1 MISLENIS
9 IGFQEKVL
17 FDNLT
22 WRIPRGSRIGLVGN
36 NGTGKTTLFRTIVG
50 FVHPDKGNITL
61 PRNRR
66 IGYLPQDLI
75 ELKSNIDLISYLK
88 EKSGIAKLEHS
99 LKACEEHLTSLSAE
113 SNKYQAALKKY
124 EKISNLFEIR
134 GGYTFSTQA
143 HKVLKG
149 LGFRE
154 KDFTRQCTEFSGG
167 WKMRI
172 ILASI
177 LLSSPDIVLLDE
189 PTNHLDT
196 ESLEWL
202 EGWLINFS
210 GTIIVISHDRYFM
223 DKLMTQ
229 IAELA
234 HQRLTI
240 YQGNF
245 SYYLK
250 EKIKRQE
257 LLQKEAKNQQEK
269 ITKTQAFIERFRYKN
284 TKAAQV
290 QSRIKMLEKIQI
302 VKIDKAPKKA
312 AIYFPKCPRSG
323 DKVVS
328 IESLTKKYEEIAV
341 FNGLNFTLHRS
352 EKIALVGVNGA
363 GKSTLSRLISKRE
376 RPTAGTV
383 HLGHKVNLAFFS
395 QESSENL
402 NYNNSVWEEISAEPS
417 SMTTGERRNLLGAFL
432 FSGDAIYKP
441 ISVLSG
447 GEKSRLSLAKI
458 LMQESNFLILDE
470 PTNHLDIITKELFQQ
485 ALLKYSGTILIVS
498 HDRFFLDNLITRVIE
513 IRDGKIYDYPGN
525 YSYFIEKRAQLLAEI
540 NNGNLSTK
548 TKRVEQSKLKV
559 KTLDK
564 LRKHKEAEERNR
576 IYRQNKDILDKLK
589 LVEER
594 IKEAEKNKV
603 IAENQLCDPVIL
615 KDSNKVQNLMIDL
628 KKYNQ
633 ELTTLTKTREGLI
646 QKINSPLPLEGEG

>member
-9 IGFQEKVL
+9 ISFPEKIL
-17 FDNLT
+17 FDNLN

-50 FVHPDKGNITL
+50 LVHPDKGNITL

-124 EKISNLFEIR
+124 EKITNLFDIR

-202 EGWLINFS
+202 EGWLLNFS

-229 IAELA
+229 ITELA
-234 HQRLTI
+234 HQKLTI

-245 SYYLK
+245 SYYLI
-250 EKIKRQE
+250 EKVKRQE
-257 LLQKEAKNQQEK
+257 LLQKQAKNQQDK
-269 ITKTQAFIERFRYKN
+269 IAKTEAFIERFRYKN

-290 QSRIKMLEKIQI
+290 QSRIKMLEKMQT
-302 VKIDKAPKKA
+302 VKIEKTAKKA
-312 AIYFPKCPRSG
+312 AIHFPKCPRSG

-328 IESLTKKYEEIAV
+328 IENLTKKYEEIDV
-341 FNGLNFTLHRS
+341 FSNLDFTLHRG

-363 GKSTLSRLISKRE
+363 GKSTISRLISKKE
-376 RPTAGTV
+376 RPTTGTV
-383 HLGHKVNLAFFS
+383 HLGHKVNMAFFS

-402 NYNNSVWEEISAEPS
+402 NYNNSIWEEISAESS

-432 FSGDAIYKP
+432 FSGDTVYKP
-441 ISVLSG
+441 IGVLSG
-447 GEKSRLSLAKI
+447 GEKSRLALAKI

-470 PTNHLDIITKELFQQ
+470 PTNHLDIITKELFQR

-498 HDRFFLDNLITRVIE
+498 HDRYFLDNLINRIIE
-513 IRDGKIYDYPGN
+513 IRDGRIYDYPGN
-525 YSYFIEKRAQLLAEI
+525 YSYFIEKRAKLLVKI
-540 NNGNLSTK
+540 NDGDLSTK
-548 TKRVEQSKLKV
+548 TKKVEQSKLKV
-559 KTLDK
+559 KTLNK
-564 LRKHKEAEERNR
+564 LKKRKEAEERNR
-576 IYRQNKDILDKLK
+576 IYRKNKDILDKLK
-589 LVEER
+589 PVEE
-594 IKEAEKNKV
+594 KMKVLEGNKADAEA
-603 IAENQLCDPVIL
+603 QLCDPAVL
-615 KDSNKVQNLMIDL
+615 KDSKKVQNLMINL

-633 ELTTLTKTREGLI
+633 ELATLTKTSKELNL
-646 QKINSPLPLEGEG
+646 KIKKVH

>member
-17 FDNLT
+17 FENLN

-36 NGTGKTTLFRTIVG
+36 NGTGKTTLFRTIIG
-50 FVHPDKGNITL
+50 LTHPDKGNITL

-75 ELKSNIDLISYLK
+75 ELKSNINLISYLK

-113 SNKYQAALKKY
+113 SNKYQATLKKY
-124 EKISNLFEIR
+124 EKITNLFEHR

-154 KDFTRQCTEFSGG
+154 KDFTRQCSEFSGG

-202 EGWLINFS
+202 EGWLLNFT

-240 YQGNF
+240 YQGHF

-250 EKIKRQE
+250 EKVKRLE
-257 LLQKEAKNQQEK
+257 LLQKQAKNQQDK
-269 ITKTQAFIERFRYKN
+269 IAKTETFIKRFRYKN
-284 TKAAQV
+284 TKAVQV
-290 QSRIKMLEKIQI
+290 QSRIKMLEKMQI
-302 VKIDKAPKKA
+302 VKIDKALKKA

-328 IESLTKKYEEIAV
+328 IEDLAKEYEEISV
-341 FNGLNFTLHRS
+341 FSGLNFTLHRG
-352 EKIALVGVNGA
+352 ERVALVGVNGA

-376 RPTAGTV
+376 SPTTGKV

-402 NYNNSVWEEISAEPS
+402 NYNNSVWEEISDEPS

-441 ISVLSG
+441 IRVLSG
-447 GEKSRLSLAKI
+447 GEKSRLALAKI

-470 PTNHLDIITKELFQQ
+470 PTNHLDIITKELFQR

-513 IRDGKIYDYPGN
+513 IRDGRIYDYPGN
-525 YSYFIEKRAQLLAEI
+525 YSYFIEKRAQLLVKI
-540 NNGNLSTK
+540 NDGNLSTK
-548 TKRVEQSKLKV
+548 TKKVEQSKLKV
-559 KTLDK
+559 KTLNK
-564 LRKHKEAEERNR
+564 LKKRKEAEERNR

-589 LVEER
+589 SIEER
-594 IKEAEKNKV
+594 TKEAEKNKAD
-603 IAENQLCDPVIL
+603 AEAQLCDPVVL
-615 KDSNKVQNLMIDL
+615 KDSKKVQTLMIDL
-628 KKYNQ
+628 KKYNHK
-633 ELTTLTKTREGLI
+633 LTTLTKTREGLT
-646 QKINSPLPLEGEG
+646 QKIKGI

>member
-17 FDNLT
+17 FDNLN
-22 WRIPRGSRIGLVGN
+22 WRITRGSRIGLVGN
-36 NGTGKTTLFRTIVG
+36 NGTGKTTLFRAIVG
-50 FVHPDKGNITL
+50 VIQPDKGNITL

-75 ELKSNIDLISYLK
+75 ELKNNINLVSYLR

-99 LKACEEHLTSLSAE
+99 LKVCEEHLTSLSAE
-113 SNKYQAALKKY
+113 SNKYQTALKKY
-124 EKISNLFEIR
+124 EKITNLFEHR

-154 KDFTRQCTEFSGG
+154 KDFTRQCSEFSGG

-177 LLSSPDIVLLDE
+177 LLSSPDIILLDE

-202 EGWLINFS
+202 ESWLLNFS
-210 GTIIVISHDRYFM
+210 GTIMVISHDRYFM

-250 EKIKRQE
+250 EKEKRHE

-269 ITKTQAFIERFRYKN
+269 IAKTEDFIERFRYKN

-302 VKIDKAPKKA
+302 IKIDKAPKKA

-328 IESLTKKYEEIAV
+328 VENLAKRYEEIAV
-341 FNGLNFTLHRS
+341 FKGLNFTLHRG
-352 EKIALVGVNGA
+352 EKVALVGVNGA
-363 GKSTLSRLISKRE
+363 GKSTLSRLLSKRE
-376 RPTAGTV
+376 KPTAGTV
-383 HLGHKVNLAFFS
+383 NLGHKVNLAFFS

-402 NYNNSVWEEISAEPS
+402 NYNNSIWEEISAEPS

-470 PTNHLDIITKELFQQ
+470 PTNHLDIVTKELFQQ

-498 HDRFFLDNLITRVIE
+498 HDRFFLDNLIGRVIE
-513 IRDGKIYDYPGN
+513 IREGKIYDYPGN
-525 YSYFIEKRAQLLAEI
+525 YSYFIEKRTQLLAEVD
-540 NNGNLSTK
+540 NSTITIKNAQSSKPRIK
-548 TKRVEQSKLKV
+548 TLNKLK
-559 KTLDK
+559 KQ
-564 LRKHKEAEERNR
+564 KEAEERNR
-576 IYRQNKDILDKLK
+576 LYRRNKDILDKLK
-589 LVEER
+589 SVEEE
-594 IKEAEKNKV
+594 IKVLEGNKADV
-603 IAENQLCDPVIL
+603 ESQLCNPTIL
-615 KDSNKVQNLMIDL
+615 KNSRKVQNLMIDL

-633 ELTTLTKTREGLI
+633 ELTTLTKTRDGLI
-646 QKINSPLPLEGEG
+646 LKINEI

>member
-9 IGFQEKVL
+9 IGFPEKIL
-17 FDNLT
+17 FDNLN
-22 WRIPRGSRIGLVGN
+22 WRIPRGSRIGLVGD

-50 FVHPDKGNITL
+50 LVQPDKGNITV
-61 PRNRR
+61 PRNQR

-99 LKACEEHLTSLSAE
+99 LKACEEHLASLSTE
-113 SNKYQAALKKY
+113 SNNYRAVLKKY
-124 EKISNLFEIR
+124 EKITNTFEHR
-134 GGYTFSTQA
+134 GGYTFSVQA

-149 LGFRE
+149 LGFQE

-202 EGWLINFS
+202 EGWLLNFS
-210 GTIIVISHDRYFM
+210 GTMIVISHDRYFM

-245 SYYLK
+245 SSYLK
-250 EKIKRQE
+250 EKGNRHE

-269 ITKTQAFIERFRYKN
+269 IAKTEAFIERFRYKN
-284 TKAAQV
+284 TKATQV
-290 QSRIKMLEKIQI
+290 QSRVKMLEKMQI
-302 VKIDKAPKKA
+302 IKIDKAPKKA
-312 AIYFPKCPRSG
+312 AIYFPKCPRSWE
-323 DKVVS
+323 KVVS
-328 IESLTKKYEEIAV
+328 VENLAKKYEKIPV
-341 FNGLNFTLHRS
+341 FSGLNFTLHRS
-352 EKIALVGVNGA
+352 ERVALVGVNGA
-363 GKSTLSRLISKRE
+363 GKSTLSRLISTRE

-402 NYNNSVWEEISAEPS
+402 NYNNSVWEEISAESS
-417 SMTTGERRNLLGAFL
+417 SMTSGERRNLLGAFL
-432 FSGDAIYKP
+432 FSGDAIYKS
-441 ISVLSG
+441 ISILSG
-447 GEKSRLSLAKI
+447 GEKSRLALAKI

-470 PTNHLDIITKELFQQ
+470 PTNHLDIITKELFQR

-513 IRDGKIYDYPGN
+513 IRDGRIYDYPGN
-525 YSYFIEKRAQLLAEI
+525 YSYFIEKRAQLLADT
-540 NNGNLSTK
+540 NNDNLSTK
-548 TKRVEQSKLKV
+548 TKRVEQSKLKI
-559 KTLDK
+559 KTLNK
-564 LRKHKEAEERNR
+564 LKKREEAEGRNR
-576 IYRQNKDILDKLK
+576 IYRQNKDILDRLK
-589 LVEER
+589 SVEEE
-594 IKEAEKNKV
+594 IKLLEKNKV
-603 IAENQLCDPVIL
+603 SLENQLCDPIIL
-615 KDSNKVQNLMIDL
+615 KDSMKVQNLLIDL

-633 ELTTLTKTREGLI
+633 ELANLTKIHKQLI
-646 QKINSPLPLEGEG
+646 FSLSKDSPLTN

>member
-17 FDNLT
+17 FENLN

-36 NGTGKTTLFRTIVG
+36 NGTGKTTLFRTIIGLVQ
-50 FVHPDKGNITL
+50 PDRGNITL
-61 PRNRR
+61 PRNQQ

-75 ELKSNIDLISYLK
+75 ELKSNIDLISYMK
-88 EKSGIAKLEHS
+88 EKSGITKLEHS

-124 EKISNLFEIR
+124 EKTTNLFEHR
-134 GGYTFSTQA
+134 GGYTFSVQA
-143 HKVLKG
+143 HKILKG

-202 EGWLINFS
+202 EGWLLNFT

-229 IAELA
+229 ITELA

-257 LLQKEAKNQQEK
+257 LLQKEAKNQQDK
-269 ITKTQAFIERFRYKN
+269 IAKTQAFIERFRYKN
-284 TKAAQV
+284 TKATQV

-328 IESLTKKYEEIAV
+328 VENLAKEYEETPV
-341 FNGLNFTLHRS
+341 FSSLNFTLHRG

-376 RPTAGTV
+376 KSTVGKV

-402 NYNNSVWEEISAEPS
+402 NYNNSVWEEISDESS

-447 GEKSRLSLAKI
+447 GEKSRLALAKI

-470 PTNHLDIITKELFQQ
+470 PTNHLDIITKELFQR

-498 HDRFFLDNLITRVIE
+498 HDRFFLDNLIARVIE
-513 IRDGKIYDYPGN
+513 IRDGQIYDYPGN
-525 YSYFIEKRAQLLAEI
+525 YSYFIEKRVQLLAEI
-540 NNGNLSTK
+540 NNGNFSTK
-548 TKRVEQSKLKV
+548 NKRAEQSKLKV

-564 LRKHKEAEERNR
+564 LRKQKEAKERNR
-576 IYRQNKDILDKLK
+576 IYRKNKDVLDKLK
-589 LVEER
+589 SAKER
-594 IKEAEKNKV
+594 IRVLEKNKAS
-603 IAENQLCDPVIL
+603 AENQLCDPLVL
-615 KDSNKVQNLMIDL
+615 KDSKKVQSLMIDL
-628 KKYNQ
+628 KEYNQ
-633 ELTTLTKTREGLI
+633 ELAILTKTRENLI
-646 QKINSPLPLEGEG
+646 LKIKELY

>member
-17 FDNLT
+17 FDNLN

-36 NGTGKTTLFRTIVG
+36 NGTGKTTLFRTIIGLVQ
-50 FVHPDKGNITL
+50 PNRGNITL

-75 ELKSNIDLISYLK
+75 ELKNNIDLVSYLK
-88 EKSGIAKLEHS
+88 EKSGITKLEHS
-99 LKACEEHLTSLSAE
+99 LKLCEEDLISLSAE
-113 SNKYQAALKKY
+113 SNKYQTALKKY
-124 EKISNLFEIR
+124 EKISNLFEHR
-134 GGYTFSTQA
+134 GGYTFSVQA

-149 LGFRE
+149 LGFWE

-202 EGWLINFS
+202 EGWLLNFS

-234 HQRLTI
+234 HQKLTI

-250 EKIKRQE
+250 EKEKRHE

-269 ITKTQAFIERFRYKN
+269 ITKTEAFIERFRYKN

-290 QSRIKMLEKIQI
+290 QSRIKMLEKMQI

-328 IESLTKKYEEIAV
+328 VENLAKEYEEIPV
-341 FNGLNFTLHRS
+341 FSGLNFTLHRS
-352 EKIALVGVNGA
+352 ERIALVGVNGA

-376 RPTAGTV
+376 RPTAGKV

-395 QESSENL
+395 QESFENL
-402 NYNNSVWEEISAEPS
+402 NYNNSIWEEISAESS
-417 SMTTGERRNLLGAFL
+417 SMTSGERRNLLGAFL

-441 ISVLSG
+441 ISILSG
-447 GEKSRLSLAKI
+447 GEKSRLALVKI

-470 PTNHLDIITKELFQQ
+470 PTNHLDIITKELFQR

-498 HDRFFLDNLITRVIE
+498 HDRFFLDNLISRVIE

-540 NNGNLSTK
+540 NNSNLSA
-548 TKRVEQSKLKV
+548 KRVEQSKLRI
-559 KTLDK
+559 KTLNK
-564 LRKHKEAEERNR
+564 LKKQKEAEERNR
-576 IYRQNKDILDKLK
+576 IYRQNKDILDKLIS
-589 LVEER
+589 VEEKIR
-594 IKEAEKNKV
+594 VSEKKKV
-603 IAENQLCDPVIL
+603 EVESQLCDPLVL
-615 KDSNKVQNLMIDL
+615 KDSKKVQNLMIDL
-628 KKYNQ
+628 KKHNQ
-633 ELTTLTKTREGLI
+633 QLTILTKNHKQFIL
-646 QKINSPLPLEGEG
+646 KIKEI

>member
-9 IGFQEKVL
+9 IGFQEKTL
-17 FDNLT
+17 FDNLN

-50 FVHPDKGNITL
+50 LVQPDKGNITL
-61 PRNRR
+61 PRNQR
-66 IGYLPQDLI
+66 IGHLPQDLI
-75 ELKSNIDLISYLK
+75 ELKGNIDLISYLK

-113 SNKYQAALKKY
+113 SSKYQTALKKY
-124 EKISNLFEIR
+124 EKVSNLFEHR
-134 GGYTFSTQA
+134 GGYTFSVQA

-202 EGWLINFS
+202 EGWLLNFT

-234 HQRLTI
+234 HQKLTI
-240 YQGNF
+240 YKGNF

-250 EKIKRQE
+250 EKEKRHE

-269 ITKTQAFIERFRYKN
+269 ITKTEAFIERFRYKN

-290 QSRIKMLEKIQI
+290 QSRIKMLEKMQI

-328 IESLTKKYEEIAV
+328 VESLTKEYEEISV
-341 FNGLNFTLHRS
+341 FSGLNFTLHRS
-352 EKIALVGVNGA
+352 ERVALVGVNGA

-376 RPTAGTV
+376 RPTVGKV

-395 QESSENL
+395 QESSQNL
-402 NYNNSVWEEISAEPS
+402 NYNNSIWEEISTESS
-417 SMTTGERRNLLGAFL
+417 SMTSGERRNLMGAFL

-441 ISVLSG
+441 ISILSG
-447 GEKSRLSLAKI
+447 GEKSRLALAKI

-470 PTNHLDIITKELFQQ
+470 PTNHLDITTKELFQR

-498 HDRFFLDNLITRVIE
+498 HDRFFLDNLIARVIE

-525 YSYFIEKRAQLLAEI
+525 YSYFIEKRTQLLSVAD
-540 NNGNLSTK
+540 NK
-548 TKRVEQSKLKV
+548 TIAIKNAQSSKPRV
-559 KTLDK
+559 KTLNK
-564 LRKHKEAEERNR
+564 LKKQKEAKERNR

-589 LVEER
+589 SIEER
-594 IKEAEKNKV
+594 IKVLEKNK
-603 IAENQLCDPVIL
+603 AATENQLCEPTVL
-615 KDSNKVQNLMIDL
+615 KDSKKVQNLMINL

-633 ELTTLTKTREGLI
+633 ELATLTKTFKNLI
-646 QKINSPLPLEGEG
+646 QNIKKIK

>member
-9 IGFQEKVL
+9 IGFQEKIL
-17 FDNLT
+17 FDNLN
-22 WRIPRGSRIGLVGN
+22 WRIPRCSRIGLVGN

-50 FVHPDKGNITL
+50 LVQPDKGNITL
-61 PRNRR
+61 PRNQR

-75 ELKSNIDLISYLK
+75 ELKGNIDLISYLK

-99 LKACEEHLTSLSAE
+99 LKLYEEHLASLSAE
-113 SNKYQAALKKY
+113 SNKYQTVLKKY
-124 EKISNLFEIR
+124 EKISNIFEHR
-134 GGYTFSTQA
+134 GGYIFSVQA

-172 ILASI
+172 VLASI

-202 EGWLINFS
+202 EGWLLNFS

-234 HQRLTI
+234 HQKLTI

-250 EKIKRQE
+250 EKGKRHE

-269 ITKTQAFIERFRYKN
+269 ITKTKAFIERFRYKN

-290 QSRIKMLEKIQI
+290 QSRIKMLEKMQI
-302 VKIDKAPKKA
+302 IKIDKAPKKA

-328 IESLTKKYEEIAV
+328 VESLAKKYEEIHV
-341 FNGLNFTLHRS
+341 FSGLNFTLHRG
-352 EKIALVGVNGA
+352 ERVALVGVNGA

-376 RPTAGTV
+376 RPTAGKV

-395 QESSENL
+395 QESSQNL
-402 NYNNSVWEEISAEPS
+402 NYSNSVWEEISDESS
-417 SMTTGERRNLLGAFL
+417 SMTSGERRNLLGAFL

-447 GEKSRLSLAKI
+447 GEKSRLALAKI

-470 PTNHLDIITKELFQQ
+470 PTNHLDIITKELFQR

-498 HDRFFLDNLITRVIE
+498 HDRFFLDNLIARVIE
-513 IRDGKIYDYPGN
+513 IRNGRIYDYPGN

-540 NNGNLSTK
+540 NNSNVSAK
-548 TKRVEQSKLKV
+548 TKRMEQSKLKI

-564 LRKHKEAEERNR
+564 LRKQKEAEERNR
-576 IYRQNKDILDKLK
+576 LYRQNKDILDKLK
-589 LVEER
+589 SIEEK
-594 IKEAEKNKV
+594 IKFLEENKAA
-603 IAENQLCDPVIL
+603 IENQLCDPTVL
-615 KDSNKVQNLMIDL
+615 KDSKKVQNLMIDL

-633 ELTTLTKTREGLI
+633 ELAALNKTHKDLI
-646 QKINSPLPLEGEG
+646 LKINPPLPSEGEG

>member
-9 IGFQEKVL
+9 IGFPEKIL
-17 FDNLT
+17 FDNLN
-22 WRIPRGSRIGLVGN
+22 WRIPRGSHIGLVGN

-50 FVHPDKGNITL
+50 LVHPDKGNITL
-61 PRNRR
+61 PRNQR

-75 ELKSNIDLISYLK
+75 ELRSNIDLISYLK
-88 EKSGIAKLEHS
+88 EKSGITKLEHS

-124 EKISNLFEIR
+124 EKISDLFEHR
-134 GGYTFSTQA
+134 SGYTFSIQA

-149 LGFRE
+149 LGFQE

-202 EGWLINFS
+202 EGWLLNFS

-229 IAELA
+229 IAELG

-269 ITKTQAFIERFRYKN
+269 IAKTQVFIERFRYKN
-284 TKAAQV
+284 TKAVQV

-312 AIYFPKCPRSG
+312 TIYFPKCPRSWE
-323 DKVVS
+323 KVVS
-328 IESLTKKYEEIAV
+328 VENLAKQYEEIPV
-341 FNGLNFTLHRS
+341 FSGLNFTLHRS
-352 EKIALVGVNGA
+352 ERIALVGVNGA
-363 GKSTLSRLISKRE
+363 GKSTLSRLISRRE
-376 RPTAGTV
+376 RPTTGKV

-395 QESSENL
+395 QESSQNL
-402 NYNNSVWEEISAEPS
+402 NYNHTIWEEISAESS

-447 GEKSRLSLAKI
+447 GEKSRLALAKI

-470 PTNHLDIITKELFQQ
+470 PTNHLDIITKELFQR

-525 YSYFIEKRAQLLAEI
+525 YSYFIEKRAQLMAEI
-540 NNGNLSTK
+540 NDDNLYTK
-548 TKRVEQSKLKV
+548 KAEQSKLKV

-564 LRKHKEAEERNR
+564 LKKRKEAEERNR

-589 LVEER
+589 SVEEKIR
-594 IKEAEKNKV
+594 VLEKKKV
-603 IAENQLCDPVIL
+603 GVESQLCDPLVL
-615 KDSNKVQNLMIDL
+615 KNSKKVQNLMIDL

-633 ELTTLTKTREGLI
+633 ELAALTKTHKELNL
-646 QKINSPLPLEGEG
+646 KINPPLPSEGEG

>member
-17 FDNLT
+17 FDNLN

-50 FVHPDKGNITL
+50 LAHPDKGNITL

-124 EKISNLFEIR
+124 EKISNLFEHR
-134 GGYTFSTQA
+134 GGYTFSVQA

-202 EGWLINFS
+202 EGWLINFA
-210 GTIIVISHDRYFM
+210 GTIVVISHDRYFM

-269 ITKTQAFIERFRYKN
+269 IDKTQAFIERFRYKN
-284 TKAAQV
+284 TKAVQV

-328 IESLTKKYEEIAV
+328 VENLSKEYEEISV
-341 FNGLNFTLHRS
+341 FSGLNFTLHRG

-376 RPTAGTV
+376 SPTAGKV

-395 QESSENL
+395 QESSQNL
-402 NYNNSVWEEISAEPS
+402 NYNHTVWEEISDESS

-447 GEKSRLSLAKI
+447 GEKSRLALAKI

-470 PTNHLDIITKELFQQ
+470 PTNHLDIITKELFQR

-498 HDRFFLDNLITRVIE
+498 HDRFFLDNLIGRVIE

-525 YSYFIEKRAQLLAEI
+525 YSYFIEKRARLLAEI
-540 NNGNLSTK
+540 NNSNLSVK
-548 TKRVEQSKLKV
+548 KVEKSKLRI
-559 KTLDK
+559 KTLNK
-564 LRKHKEAEERNR
+564 LKKQKEAEERNR

-589 LVEER
+589 SVEKK
-594 IKEAEKNKV
+594 IKVLEGNKAEV
-603 IAENQLCDPVIL
+603 ESQLCDPLVL
-615 KDSNKVQNLMIDL
+615 KDSKKIQNLMIDL
-628 KKYNQ
+628 KRYNQ
-633 ELTTLTKTREGLI
+633 ELSALTKTYKHLI
-646 QKINSPLPLEGEG
+646 LSLSKNGSVIN

>member
-17 FDNLT
+17 FDNLN
-22 WRIPRGSRIGLVGN
+22 WRISRGSRIGLVGN

-50 FVHPDKGNITL
+50 LVQPDKGNITL
-61 PRNRR
+61 PRNQR

-88 EKSGIAKLEHS
+88 EKSGITKLEHS
-99 LKACEEHLTSLSAE
+99 LKLCEEHLTSLSAE
-113 SNKYQAALKKY
+113 SSKYRTTFKKY
-124 EKISNLFEIR
+124 EKISNLFEHR
-134 GGYTFSTQA
+134 GGYTFSVQA

-202 EGWLINFS
+202 EGWLLNFT

-234 HQRLTI
+234 HQKLTI

-250 EKIKRQE
+250 EKVKRQD
-257 LLQKEAKNQQEK
+257 LLQKQADNQQK
-269 ITKTQAFIERFRYKN
+269 RIAKTEAFIERFRYKN
-284 TKAAQV
+284 TKASQV
-290 QSRIKMLEKIQI
+290 QSRIKMLEKIQT
-302 VKIDKAPKKA
+302 VKIDKTPKKA

-328 IESLTKKYEEIAV
+328 VENLAKKYEEIPV
-341 FNGLNFTLHRS
+341 FSGLNFTLHRG
-352 EKIALVGVNGA
+352 ERVALVGVNGA

-376 RPTAGTV
+376 RPTAGKV

-470 PTNHLDIITKELFQQ
+470 PTNHLDITTKELFQR

-498 HDRFFLDNLITRVIE
+498 HDRYFLDNLINRVIE
-513 IRDGKIYDYPGN
+513 IRDGQIYDYPGN
-525 YSYFIEKRAQLLAEI
+525 YSYFIEKRAQLLAVVD
-540 NNGNLSTK
+540 NK
-548 TKRVEQSKLKV
+548 TIAIKNAQSSKPRAKTLNKLK
-559 KTLDK
+559 KQ
-564 LRKHKEAEERNR
+564 KEAEERNR

-589 LVEER
+589 SIEEE
-594 IKEAEKNKV
+594 IKILEKNKV
-603 IAENQLCDPVIL
+603 AIESQLCDPLVL
-615 KDSNKVQNLMIDL
+615 KNSKKVQNLMIDL

-633 ELTTLTKTREGLI
+633 ELAALTKTHKELNL
-646 QKINSPLPLEGEG
+646 KIKEI

>member
-9 IGFQEKVL
+9 ISFPEKVL
-17 FDNLT
+17 FDNLN

-36 NGTGKTTLFRTIVG
+36 NGTGKTTLFHTIVG
-50 FVHPDKGNITL
+50 LAHPDKGNITL

-88 EKSGIAKLEHS
+88 EKSGISKLEHS
-99 LKACEEHLTSLSAE
+99 LKTYEEHLTSLSAE

-154 KDFTRQCTEFSGG
+154 KDFTRQCAEFSGG

-202 EGWLINFS
+202 EGWLLNFS

-229 IAELA
+229 IVELA
-234 HQRLTI
+234 HQKLTI

-245 SYYLK
+245 SYYLI
-250 EKIKRQE
+250 EKVKRQE
-257 LLQKEAKNQQEK
+257 LLQKQAKNQQDK
-269 ITKTQAFIERFRYKN
+269 IAKTEAFIERFRYKN

-290 QSRIKMLEKIQI
+290 QSRIKMLEKMQTI
-302 VKIDKAPKKA
+302 KIEKAAKKA

-323 DKVVS
+323 DKVVN
-328 IESLTKKYEEIAV
+328 IENLTKKYEEIDV
-341 FNGLNFTLHRS
+341 FSNLDFTLHRG

-363 GKSTLSRLISKRE
+363 GKSTLSRLISKKE
-376 RPTAGTV
+376 RPTAGIV

-402 NYNNSVWEEISAEPS
+402 NYNNSIWEEISAESS

-432 FSGDAIYKP
+432 FSGDTVYKP
-441 ISVLSG
+441 IGVLSG
-447 GEKSRLSLAKI
+447 GEKSRLALAKI

-470 PTNHLDIITKELFQQ
+470 PTNHLDIITKELFQR

-498 HDRFFLDNLITRVIE
+498 HDRYFLDNLINRIIE
-513 IRDGKIYDYPGN
+513 IRDGRIYDYPGN
-525 YSYFIEKRAQLLAEI
+525 YSYFIEKRAQLLVKI
-540 NNGNLSTK
+540 NDGDLSTK
-548 TKRVEQSKLKV
+548 TKKVEQSKLKV
-559 KTLDK
+559 KTLNK
-564 LRKHKEAEERNR
+564 LKKRKEAEERNR
-576 IYRQNKDILDKLK
+576 IYRKNKNILDKLK
-589 LVEER
+589 SVEE
-594 IKEAEKNKV
+594 KMKVLEGNKDDAEA
-603 IAENQLCDPVIL
+603 QLCDPAVL
-615 KDSNKVQNLMIDL
+615 KDSKKVQNLMINL

-633 ELTTLTKTREGLI
+633 ELATLTKTRKELNL
-646 QKINSPLPLEGEG
+646 KIKKVY

>member
-9 IGFQEKVL
+9 IEFQEKIL
-17 FDNLT
+17 FDNLN

-50 FVHPDKGNITL
+50 LIQPDKGNITL
-61 PRNRR
+61 PRNRL

-75 ELKSNIDLISYLK
+75 ELKGNIDLISYLK

-124 EKISNLFEIR
+124 ENISNIFEHR
-134 GGYTFSTQA
+134 GGYTFSVQA

-172 ILASI
+172 VLASI

-202 EGWLINFS
+202 EGWLLNFP

-234 HQRLTI
+234 HQKLTI

-250 EKIKRQE
+250 EKEKRHE
-257 LLQKEAKNQQEK
+257 LLQKEGKNQQEK
-269 ITKTQAFIERFRYKN
+269 IDKTEAFIERFRYKN
-284 TKAAQV
+284 TKATQV

-312 AIYFPKCPRSG
+312 AIFFPKCPRSG

-328 IESLTKKYEEIAV
+328 VENLAKKYEEIPV
-341 FNGLNFTLHRS
+341 FNGLNFTLHRG
-352 EKIALVGVNGA
+352 ERVALVGVNGA
-363 GKSTLSRLISKRE
+363 GKSTLSRLISKKE
-376 RPTAGTV
+376 RPTTGKA
-383 HLGHKVNLAFFS
+383 HLGHGVNLAFFS
-395 QESSENL
+395 QESSQNL
-402 NYNNSVWEEISAEPS
+402 NYNHTVWEEISDESS

-432 FSGDAIYKP
+432 FSGDAVYKP

-447 GEKSRLSLAKI
+447 GEKSRLALAKI

-470 PTNHLDIITKELFQQ
+470 PTNHLDIITKDLFQR

-498 HDRFFLDNLITRVIE
+498 HDRYFLDNLIMRVIE
-513 IRDGKIYDYPGN
+513 IRDRRIYNYPGN
-525 YSYFIEKRAQLLAEI
+525 YSYFIEKRNQLLAEI
-540 NNGNLSTK
+540 NNSALASKGADQQKPKIK
-548 TKRVEQSKLKV
+548 TLSKLK
-559 KTLDK
+559 K
-564 LRKHKEAEERNR
+564 REEAEERNR

-589 LVEER
+589 SIEEKIR
-594 IKEAEKNKV
+594 VSEKTKV
-603 IAENQLCDPVIL
+603 GVENQLCDPLVL
-615 KDSNKVQNLMIDL
+615 KDSKKVQDLMIDL
-628 KKYNQ
+628 KKHNH
-633 ELTTLTKTREGLI
+633 ELAALTKTQKDLI
-646 QKINSPLPLEGEG
+646 LKINPPLLSEGEG

>member
-9 IGFQEKVL
+9 IGFQEKIL
-17 FDNLT
+17 FDNLN

-50 FVHPDKGNITL
+50 LVQSDKGNITL
-61 PRNRR
+61 PRNQR

-124 EKISNLFEIR
+124 EKTTNLFEHR
-134 GGYTFSTQA
+134 GGYTFSIQA

-202 EGWLINFS
+202 EGWLLNFS

-223 DKLMTQ
+223 DKLMTK

-234 HQRLTI
+234 HQKLTI

-250 EKIKRQE
+250 EKIKRHE
-257 LLQKEAKNQQEK
+257 LLQKEAKNQQDK
-269 ITKTQAFIERFRYKN
+269 IAKTEAFIGRFRYKN
-284 TKAAQV
+284 TKATQV
-290 QSRIKMLEKIQI
+290 QSRIKMLEKMQI

-328 IESLTKKYEEIAV
+328 VESLTKEYEEISV
-341 FNGLNFTLHRS
+341 FSGLNFTLHRS
-352 EKIALVGVNGA
+352 ERVALVGVNGA

-376 RPTAGTV
+376 RPTVGKV

-395 QESSENL
+395 QESSQNL
-402 NYNNSVWEEISAEPS
+402 NYNNSIWEEISDESS
-417 SMTTGERRNLLGAFL
+417 SMTSGERRNLLGAFL

-441 ISVLSG
+441 ISILSG
-447 GEKSRLSLAKI
+447 GEKSRLALAKI

-470 PTNHLDIITKELFQQ
+470 PTNHLDITTKELFQR

-498 HDRFFLDNLITRVIE
+498 HDRFFLDNLIARVIE

-525 YSYFIEKRAQLLAEI
+525 YSYFIEKRAQLLTET
-540 NNGNLSTK
+540 NNSGLPTK
-548 TKRVEQSKLKV
+548 KVEQQKLKV
-559 KTLDK
+559 KTLGK
-564 LRKHKEAEERNR
+564 LKKREEAEERNR
-576 IYRQNKDILDKLK
+576 TYRQNKDILDQLK
-589 LVEER
+589 SVEEE
-594 IKEAEKNKV
+594 IKLLEKNKTNTE
-603 IAENQLCDPVIL
+603 IQLCDPAVL
-615 KDSNKVQNLMIDL
+615 KDSKKVQELMINL
-628 KKYNQ
+628 KKSNQ
-633 ELTTLTKTREGLI
+633 ELAALTKTHKELSL
-646 QKINSPLPLEGEG
+646 KINPPLPSEGEG

>member
-9 IGFQEKVL
+9 ISFPEKVL
-17 FDNLT
+17 FDNLN

-50 FVHPDKGNITL
+50 LVHPDKGNITL

-124 EKISNLFEIR
+124 EKISNLFEHR
-134 GGYTFSTQA
+134 GGYTFSTRA

-177 LLSSPDIVLLDE
+177 LLSSPDMVLLDE

-202 EGWLINFS
+202 EGWLLNFS

-229 IAELA
+229 IVELA
-234 HQRLTI
+234 HQKLTI

-245 SYYLK
+245 SYYLI
-250 EKIKRQE
+250 EKVKRQE
-257 LLQKEAKNQQEK
+257 LLQKQAKNQQDK
-269 ITKTQAFIERFRYKN
+269 IAKTEAFIERFRYKN

-290 QSRIKMLEKIQI
+290 QSRIKMLEKMQT
-302 VKIDKAPKKA
+302 VKIEKTAKKA
-312 AIYFPKCPRSG
+312 AIHFPKCPRSG

-328 IESLTKKYEEIAV
+328 VENLTKKYEEIDV
-341 FNGLNFTLHRS
+341 FSNLDFTLHRG

-363 GKSTLSRLISKRE
+363 GKSTISRLISKKE
-376 RPTAGTV
+376 RPTTGTV

-402 NYNNSVWEEISAEPS
+402 NYNNSIWEEISAESS

-432 FSGDAIYKP
+432 FSGDTVYKP
-441 ISVLSG
+441 IGVLSG
-447 GEKSRLSLAKI
+447 GEKSRLALVKI
-458 LMQESNFLILDE
+458 LMRESNFLILDE

-498 HDRFFLDNLITRVIE
+498 HDRYFLDNLINRIIE
-513 IRDGKIYDYPGN
+513 IRDGRIYDYPGN
-525 YSYFIEKRAQLLAEI
+525 YSYFIEKRAQLLVKI
-540 NNGNLSTK
+540 NDGDLSTK
-548 TKRVEQSKLKV
+548 TKKVEQSKLKV
-559 KTLDK
+559 KTLNK
-564 LRKHKEAEERNR
+564 LKKRKEAEERNR
-576 IYRQNKDILDKLK
+576 IYRKNKDILDKLK
-589 LVEER
+589 SVEEK
-594 IKEAEKNKV
+594 IKVLEGNKADAEA
-603 IAENQLCDPVIL
+603 QLCDPKVL
-615 KDSNKVQNLMIDL
+615 KDSKKVQNLMINL

-633 ELTTLTKTREGLI
+633 ELATLTKTHKELNL
-646 QKINSPLPLEGEG
+646 KIKKIH

>member
-17 FDNLT
+17 FDNLN
-22 WRIPRGSRIGLVGN
+22 WRIPRSSRIGLVGN

-50 FVHPDKGNITL
+50 LVHPDKGNITL
-61 PRNRR
+61 PRNQR

-113 SNKYQAALKKY
+113 SGKYQAALKKY
-124 EKISNLFEIR
+124 EKITNLFEHR
-134 GGYTFSTQA
+134 GGYTFSVQA

-202 EGWLINFS
+202 EGWLQNFP

-234 HQRLTI
+234 HQKLTI

-250 EKIKRQE
+250 EKEKRHE

-269 ITKTQAFIERFRYKN
+269 ITKTKAFIKRFRYKN

-290 QSRIKMLEKIQI
+290 QSRIKMLEKMQV

-328 IESLTKKYEEIAV
+328 VENLAKKYEEIHV
-341 FNGLNFTLHRS
+341 FSGLNFTLHRG
-352 EKIALVGVNGA
+352 ERVALVGVNGA

-376 RPTAGTV
+376 NPTAGKV

-395 QESSENL
+395 QESSQNL
-402 NYNNSVWEEISAEPS
+402 NYSNSVWEEISDESS
-417 SMTTGERRNLLGAFL
+417 SMTSGERRNLLGAFL

-447 GEKSRLSLAKI
+447 GEKSRLALAKI

-470 PTNHLDIITKELFQQ
+470 PTNHLDIITKELFQR

-498 HDRFFLDNLITRVIE
+498 HDRYFLDNLIARVIE
-513 IRDGKIYDYPGN
+513 IRDGRIYDYPGN
-525 YSYFIEKRAQLLAEI
+525 YSYFIEKRAQLLSVA
-540 NNGNLSTK
+540 GNK
-548 TKRVEQSKLKV
+548 TIAIKNARSSKPRA

-564 LRKHKEAEERNR
+564 LKKQKEAEERNR
-576 IYRQNKDILDKLK
+576 IYRQNKDILDRLK
-589 LVEER
+589 SIEEET
-594 IKEAEKNKV
+594 KFLEENKTYTEA
-603 IAENQLCDPVIL
+603 QLCDPIVL
-615 KDSNKVQNLMIDL
+615 KDSKKVQNLMIDL
-628 KKYNQ
+628 KKYNH
-633 ELTTLTKTREGLI
+633 ELAALNKTHKDLNRNI
-646 QKINSPLPLEGEG
+646 KKIR

>member
-9 IGFQEKVL
+9 IGFPEKVL
-17 FDNLT
+17 FDNLN
-22 WRIPRGSRIGLVGN
+22 WRIPRGSHIGLVGN
-36 NGTGKTTLFRTIVG
+36 NGTGKTTLFCTIVG
-50 FVHPDKGNITL
+50 LIQPDKGNITL
-61 PRNRR
+61 PRNQR

-99 LKACEEHLTSLSAE
+99 LKACEEHLTSLPAE

-124 EKISNLFEIR
+124 EKITNLFEHR

-177 LLSSPDIVLLDE
+177 LLSSPDIILLDE

-202 EGWLINFS
+202 ESWLLNFL

-328 IESLTKKYEEIAV
+328 IENLTKKYEEIPV
-341 FNGLNFTLHRS
+341 FSGLNFTLHRS
-352 EKIALVGVNGA
+352 EKVALVGVNGA
-363 GKSTLSRLISKRE
+363 GKSTLSRLIGRRE
-376 RPTAGTV
+376 SPTAGKV

-402 NYNNSVWEEISAEPS
+402 NYNHSIWEEIYVEPS

-441 ISVLSG
+441 ISVISG
-447 GEKSRLSLAKI
+447 GEKSRLALVKI

-470 PTNHLDIITKELFQQ
+470 PTNHLDITTKELFQR

-513 IRDGKIYDYPGN
+513 IRDGRIYDYPGN
-525 YSYFIEKRAQLLAEI
+525 YSYFIEKRTQLLAEI
-540 NNGNLSTK
+540 NNSNLSA
-548 TKRVEQSKLKV
+548 KRVGLSKPKV

-564 LRKHKEAEERNR
+564 LRKQKEAEERNR
-576 IYRQNKDILDKLK
+576 IYRENKDILDKLK
-589 LVEER
+589 SVEEKIR
-594 IKEAEKNKV
+594 VLEENKASAET
-603 IAENQLCDPVIL
+603 QLCDPAIL
-615 KDSNKVQNLMIDL
+615 KDSEKVQNLMIDL

-633 ELTTLTKTREGLI
+633 ELATLNKTHKDLI
-646 QKINSPLPLEGEG
+646 LKINPPLPSEGEG

>member
-9 IGFQEKVL
+9 IGFQEKTL
-17 FDNLT
+17 FDNLN

-50 FVHPDKGNITL
+50 LVQPDKGNITL
-61 PRNRR
+61 PRNQR
-66 IGYLPQDLI
+66 IGHLPQDLI
-75 ELKSNIDLISYLK
+75 ELKGNIDLISYLK

-113 SNKYQAALKKY
+113 SSKYQTALKKY
-124 EKISNLFEIR
+124 EKVSNLFEHR
-134 GGYTFSTQA
+134 GGYTFSVQA

-202 EGWLINFS
+202 EGWLLNFT

-234 HQRLTI
+234 HQKLTI
-240 YQGNF
+240 YKGNF

-250 EKIKRQE
+250 EKEKRHE

-269 ITKTQAFIERFRYKN
+269 ITKTEAFIERFRYKN

-290 QSRIKMLEKIQI
+290 QSRIKMLEKMQI

-328 IESLTKKYEEIAV
+328 VESLTKEYEEISV
-341 FNGLNFTLHRS
+341 FSGLNFTLHRS
-352 EKIALVGVNGA
+352 ERVALVGVNGA

-376 RPTAGTV
+376 RPTVGKV

-395 QESSENL
+395 QESSQNL
-402 NYNNSVWEEISAEPS
+402 NYNNSIWEEISTESS
-417 SMTTGERRNLLGAFL
+417 SMTSGERRNLMGAFL

-441 ISVLSG
+441 ISILSG
-447 GEKSRLSLAKI
+447 GEKSRLALAKI

-470 PTNHLDIITKELFQQ
+470 PTNHLDITTKELFQR

-498 HDRFFLDNLITRVIE
+498 HDRFFLDNLIARVIE

-525 YSYFIEKRAQLLAEI
+525 YSYFIEKRAQLLSVTD
-540 NNGNLSTK
+540 NK
-548 TKRVEQSKLKV
+548 TMAIKNRQSSKPRV
-559 KTLDK
+559 KTLNK
-564 LRKHKEAEERNR
+564 LKKQKEAKERNR

-589 LVEER
+589 SIEEEIKVLEKKKVGVES
-594 IKEAEKNKV
+594 
-603 IAENQLCDPVIL
+603 QLCDPLVL
-615 KDSNKVQNLMIDL
+615 KDSKKVQNLMINL

-633 ELTTLTKTREGLI
+633 ELATLTKTFKNLI
-646 QKINSPLPLEGEG
+646 QNIKKIK